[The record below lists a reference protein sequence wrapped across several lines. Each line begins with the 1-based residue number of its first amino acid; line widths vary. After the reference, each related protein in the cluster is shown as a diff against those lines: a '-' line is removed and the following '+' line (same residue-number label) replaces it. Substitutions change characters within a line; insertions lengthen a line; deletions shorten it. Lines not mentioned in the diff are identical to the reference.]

1 MAGAGTMSD
10 NTSRGRSGAL
20 TDDKSY
26 LGSGLKF
33 PLQVNKAT
41 GRAVMSHAEQSVKE
55 SVYIILMTQKGE
67 RFARRDFGSRLLSY
81 TFMDTSVTRINMMTR
96 EVERTILEQEPRI
109 SDVDVEVE
117 PKLDK
122 GCLIVNIHYTIAAD
136 HTSGSL
142 VFPFYLNVEAETDD
156 EM

>member
-1 MAGAGTMSD
+1 MD
-10 NTSRGRSGAL
+10 LSGETPEGKSLAL
-20 TDDKSY
+20 LGDKSY

-33 PLQVNKAT
+33 PLQVNRAT
-41 GRAVMSHAEQSVKE
+41 GRAVMSRAEQSVKE

-81 TFMDTSVTRINMMTR
+81 TFMDTSVTRINMMAR
-96 EVERTILEQEPRI
+96 EIERTILEQEPRI

-122 GCLIVNIHYTIAAD
+122 GCLIVNINYTIAAD
-136 HTSGSL
+136 HTRGSL
-142 VFPFYLNVEAETDD
+142 VFPFYLNVEAEDG
-156 EM
+156 M

>member
-1 MAGAGTMSD
+1 MDKMTE
-10 NTSRGRSGAL
+10 
-20 TDDKSY
+20 DKSY

-33 PLQVNKAT
+33 PVQVNRAT

-81 TFMDTSVTRINMMTR
+81 TFMDTSVTRINMMAR

-109 SDVDVEVE
+109 SDVNVDVE
-117 PKLDK
+117 PRLDK
-122 GCLIVNIHYTIAAD
+122 GCLIVNIHYVIAAD
-136 HTSGSL
+136 HTRGSL
-142 VFPFYLNVEAETDD
+142 VFPFYLNVEVEDD
-156 EM
+156 GLQDIDDMD